1 MNDVGLLTNLLFR
14 YNAKAILDDLPS
26 INLGSVYENVVASE
40 LAAHGY
46 TMCYYDSKK
55 NGEVDFLI
63 DNYDILST
71 NPVEVKSGKD
81 PGEHISLDKFL
92 ATPDYHI
99 QNALVL
105 DNKREIRQDG
115 KTTYMPVYFIMFLRP
130 SSPDAVII

>member
-1 MNDVGLLTNLLFR
+1 MNDVGLLTNILFKH
-14 YNAKAILDDLPS
+14 NAKAVLDDMPS

-46 TMCYYDSKK
+46 SLCYYDSKK

-63 DNYDILST
+63 DNYDTLST
-71 NPVEVKSGKD
+71 MPVEVKSGK
-81 PGEHISLDKFL
+81 ESNKHSSLDKFI

-105 DNKREIRQDG
+105 DNIREVRQDG
-115 KTTYMPVYFIMFLRP
+115 KITYMPVYYVMFLRP
-130 SSPDAVII
+130 STPDTVLI